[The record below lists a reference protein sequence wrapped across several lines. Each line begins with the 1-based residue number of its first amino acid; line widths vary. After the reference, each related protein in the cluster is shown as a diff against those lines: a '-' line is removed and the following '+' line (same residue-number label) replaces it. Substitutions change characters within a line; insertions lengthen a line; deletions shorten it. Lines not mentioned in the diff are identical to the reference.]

1 MSISTNELKANK
13 DLHNIAPSTICT
25 STKSKKMKL
34 IYRAQ
39 IYEYTP
45 GSMWYIKPE
54 AINWRFQIQC
64 WGKILKFARRPIKA
78 YVKPHKM
85 NWRFELAANP
95 KLIT

>member
-13 DLHNIAPSTICT
+13 GLYIIAPSINCT
-25 STKSKKMKL
+25 TTKSKKMKL
-34 IYRAQ
+34 IYRAE

-45 GSMWYIKPE
+45 GSIRYVKPE
-54 AINWRFQIQC
+54 AINWRFQIQR
-64 WGKILKFARRPIKA
+64 WGKILKFAPRPIQA